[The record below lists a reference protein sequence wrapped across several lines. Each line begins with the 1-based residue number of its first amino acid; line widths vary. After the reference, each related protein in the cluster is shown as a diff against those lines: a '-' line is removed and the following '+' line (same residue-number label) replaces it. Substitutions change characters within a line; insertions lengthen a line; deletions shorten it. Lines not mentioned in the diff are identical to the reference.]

1 MVVIYIL
8 HVIVA
13 INRQGSYASKKKI
26 KSAKNVSWN
35 GFMKD
40 VEAKLENDKKVILY
54 IKYYKTKEM
63 KQLEQQK
70 Q

>member
-1 MVVIYIL
+1 MVVINIL

-13 INRQGSYASKKKI
+13 INRQGSYASKKI

-63 KQLEQQK
+63 KQLEQRK